1 MDASMNR
8 RALLVGAAGLAGG
21 LVWTPALAQAR
32 TPVVRTSF
40 GPVRGLVQEGVNA
53 FKGVR
58 YAAPPVGPLRFKPPE
73 PPKPW
78 TEPVDAVAF
87 GAPAMQMYSRPSG
100 EAESELGKSL
110 AEVFPTARETREG
123 REDCLF
129 LNIWTPG
136 LGDGKKRPV
145 MVWFHGGG
153 YAYGSGAW
161 PMYEG
166 LALARKGDVVVV
178 TVNHRLNAFG
188 YAYLAEAMGEA
199 YARSGNAGLLDLVAV
214 LQWVRDNAEAFGG
227 DPGNVTIF
235 GESGGGAKVSTLM
248 ATPAARGLFHKAIV
262 QSGPGLRG
270 VPREAAVRNADLLL
284 AELGVAKGDTAA
296 LQAVP
301 AAAVIK
307 AAYAV
312 QARAAAAQATA
323 EPGARF
329 GLAPVVDGE
338 VLPRDPFTPDAP
350 AQSAD
355 IPLLIGTTKDE
366 MTLFMASEP
375 WFGKLTDAELAE
387 RARRQGGPKADAV
400 LAALRKVR
408 PDYSPTYLMTAF
420 VTASTM
426 LAGSI
431 TLAER
436 KAAQNAA
443 PVWMYRLDWET
454 PVGGGVFKSPHTLEI
469 PLVFDRVETNRAFV
483 GPGPEPQ
490 RMADQMSAAWL
501 AFARSGNPSTPAL
514 PAWPAYE
521 SGRRATMIFDL
532 ESRVAD
538 DPDGELRRALFA

>member
-1 MDASMNR
+1 MAQLHR
-8 RALLVGAAGLAGG
+8 RDLLRSGLALTGAS
-21 LVWTPALAQAR
+21 LLWTPAAAQAR

-40 GPVRGLVQEGVNA
+40 GPVRGLAQEGVNV

-58 YAAPPVGPLRFKPPE
+58 YAAPPVGPLRFRAPE

-78 TEPVDAVAF
+78 TEPVEATAY
-87 GAPAMQMYSRPSG
+87 GAPAVQMYSRPSG
-100 EAESELGKSL
+100 EAQSALGKAL

-129 LNIWTPG
+129 LNVWTRG
-136 LGDGKKRPV
+136 LGDAKKRPV

-166 LALARKGDVVVV
+166 LGLARKGDVVVV
-178 TVNHRLNAFG
+178 SVNHRLNAFG
-188 YAYLAEAMGEA
+188 YAYFAEAMGED
-199 YARSGNAGLLDLVAV
+199 YAKSGNAGLLDLVAV
-214 LQWVRDNAEAFGG
+214 LEWVRDNAEAFGG

-262 QSGPGLRG
+262 QSGPGLTG
-270 VPREAAVRNADLLL
+270 VPKAAAAANAELLL
-284 AELGVAKGDTAA
+284 AELGIAKGDAA
-296 LQAVP
+296 GLQAVP
-301 AAAVIK
+301 AGAIIK

-312 QARAAAAQATA
+312 QAKAAAQ
-323 EPGARF
+323 PGARF
-329 GLAPVVDGE
+329 GLAPVVDGV

-355 IPLLIGTTKDE
+355 IPLLIGTNKDE

-375 WFGKLTDAELAE
+375 WFGKLTETELAQ
-387 RARRQGGPKADAV
+387 RARQQAGPRADAI
-400 LAALRKVR
+400 LAALRTLH
-408 PDYSPTYLMTAF
+408 PDYSPTYLFAAFATA
-420 VTASTM
+420 TGM
-426 LAGSI
+426 LGRSI
-431 TLAER
+431 ALAER
-436 KAAQNAA
+436 KAAQKGA

-454 PVGGGVFKSPHTLEI
+454 PVGNGVFKSPHTLEI

-490 RMADQMSAAWL
+490 AIADQMSAAWL
-501 AFARSGNPSTPAL
+501 AFARTGDPNTPAL
-514 PAWPAYE
+514 PAWPPYDAE
-521 SGRRATMIFDL
+521 RRATMIFDL
-532 ESRVAD
+532 QSRVEN
-538 DPDGELRRALFA
+538 DPAAELRRVLAA

>member
-1 MDASMNR
+1 MDINLHR
-8 RALLVGAAGLAGG
+8 RGLLLGAAGLAGG
-21 LVWTPALAQAR
+21 LVWGPALAQAR

-40 GPVRGLVQEGVNA
+40 GPVRGLVQDGVNV

-58 YAAPPVGPLRFKPPE
+58 YAAPPVGALRFKPPE
-73 PPKPW
+73 PPRPW
-78 TEPVDAVAF
+78 TEPADAVAH
-87 GAPAMQMYSRPSG
+87 GAPAVQMYSRPSG
-100 EAESELGKSL
+100 EAQSELGRSL
-110 AEVFPTARETREG
+110 AQVFPTARETQEG

-129 LNIWTPG
+129 LNVWTRG

-153 YAYGSGAW
+153 YAYGSGSW

-166 LALARKGDVVVV
+166 QGLAARGDVVVV

-199 YARSGNAGLLDLVAV
+199 YAKSGNAGLLDLVAV
-214 LQWVRDNAEAFGG
+214 LGWVRDNAEAFGG
-227 DPGNVTIF
+227 DPANVTIF

-248 ATPAARGLFHKAIV
+248 ATPAAKGLFHKAIV

-270 VPREAAVRNADLLL
+270 VPKEVAARNAEMLL
-284 AELGVAKGDTAA
+284 AELGIGRGDAAA

-301 AAAVIK
+301 AEAIIK

-312 QARAAAAQATA
+312 QARAVT

-329 GLAPVVDGE
+329 GLSPVVDGE

-350 AQSAD
+350 PQSAD
-355 IPLLIGTTKDE
+355 IPLMIGTNKDE

-375 WFGKLTDAELAE
+375 WFGRLTEAELVE
-387 RARRQGGPKADAV
+387 RTRAQAGPRADAV
-400 LAALRKVR
+400 LAALRKAH
-408 PDYSPTYLMTAF
+408 PDYSPTYLFTAF
-420 VTASTM
+420 ATAMGM

-436 KAAQNAA
+436 KAAQGAA
-443 PVWMYRLDWET
+443 KVWMYRLDWET

-469 PLVFDRVETNRAFV
+469 PLVFDRVESNRAFV

-490 RMADQMSAAWL
+490 LMAERMSAAWL
-501 AFARSGNPSTPAL
+501 AFARNGDPTTPAL
-514 PAWPAYE
+514 PAWPPYE
-521 SGRRATMIFDL
+521 AGRRSTMIFDL
-532 ESRVAD
+532 QSRVEN
-538 DPDGELRRALFA
+538 DPHPALRQTLAS

>member
-1 MDASMNR
+1 MNTNVHR
-8 RALLVGAAGLAGG
+8 RGLLLGAAGLAGG

-40 GPVRGLVQEGVNA
+40 GPVRGLVQEGVNV

-58 YAAPPVGPLRFKPPE
+58 YAAPPIGPLRFKPPE

-78 TEPVDAVAF
+78 TEPVDATAF
-87 GAPAMQMYSRPSG
+87 GAPAVQMYSRPSG
-100 EAESELGKSL
+100 EAQSELGKSL

-129 LNIWTPG
+129 LNVWSRG

-153 YAYGSGAW
+153 YAYGSGGW

-166 LALARKGDVVVV
+166 LGLARKGDVVVV

-199 YARSGNAGLLDLVAV
+199 YAKSGNAGLLDLVAV

-227 DPGNVTIF
+227 DPQNVTIF

-248 ATPAARGLFHKAIV
+248 ATPAAKGLFHKAIV

-270 VPREAAVRNADLLL
+270 VPKEIAARNAELLL
-284 AELGVAKGDTAA
+284 AELGIARGDTAA
-296 LQAVP
+296 LQAAP
-301 AAAVIK
+301 AEAIIK

-312 QARAAAAQATA
+312 QARAVAQ
-323 EPGARF
+323 PGARF
-329 GLAPVVDGE
+329 GLSPVVDGD

-350 AQSAD
+350 PQSAD
-355 IPLLIGTTKDE
+355 IPLMIGTNKDE

-375 WFGKLTDAELAE
+375 WFGRLTEAELVE
-387 RARRQGGPKADAV
+387 RVRAQAGPKADAV
-400 LAALRKVR
+400 LAALRKVH
-408 PDYSPTYLMTAF
+408 PDYSPTYLFTAF
-420 VTASTM
+420 ATAMGM

-436 KAAQNAA
+436 KATQMAA

-454 PVGGGVFKSPHTLEI
+454 PVGAGVFKSPHTLEI
-469 PLVFDRVETNRAFV
+469 PLVFDRVEANRAFV

-490 RMADQMSAAWL
+490 VMADRMSAAWL
-501 AFARSGNPSTPAL
+501 AFARSGDPSTPAL
-514 PAWPAYE
+514 PAWPPYE
-521 SGRRATMIFDL
+521 AGRRSTMIFDL
-532 ESRVAD
+532 KSRVEN
-538 DPDGELRRALFA
+538 DPNPALRQALTA

>member
-1 MDASMNR
+1 MGVIMHR
-8 RALLVGAAGLAGG
+8 RGLLLGAAGMASG
-21 LVWTPALAQAR
+21 LLWTPAAAQAR

-40 GPVRGLVQEGVNA
+40 GPVRGLVQDGINV

-78 TEPVDAVAF
+78 TEPVDAIAY
-87 GAPAMQMYSRPSG
+87 GAPAVQMYSRPSG
-100 EAESELGKSL
+100 EAQSALGRSL

-129 LNIWTPG
+129 LNVWSRG

-153 YAYGSGAW
+153 YAYGSGGW

-166 LALARKGDVVVV
+166 LGLARKGDVVVV

-199 YARSGNAGLLDLVAV
+199 YGKSGNAGLLDLVAV
-214 LQWVRDNAEAFGG
+214 LGWVRDNAEAFGG
-227 DPGNVTIF
+227 DPKNVTIF

-248 ATPAARGLFHKAIV
+248 ATPAAKGLFHKAIV

-270 VPREAAVRNADLLL
+270 VPKEAAARSADMLL
-284 AELGVAKGDTAA
+284 AEIGIAKGDVAA
-296 LQAVP
+296 LQSAP
-301 AAAVIK
+301 AEAIIK
-307 AAYAV
+307 AAYAA
-312 QARAAAAQATA
+312 QAKAAAQ
-323 EPGARF
+323 PGARF
-329 GLAPVVDGE
+329 GMAPVVDGL

-350 AQSAD
+350 QQSAD
-355 IPLLIGTTKDE
+355 IPLMIGTNKDE

-375 WFGKLTDAELAE
+375 WFGKLTEAELVD
-387 RARRQGGPKADAV
+387 RARQQAGAKADAV
-400 LAALRKVR
+400 LAALRKSH
-408 PDYSPTYLMTAF
+408 PDDSPTYLLAAFATAMG
-420 VTASTM
+420 M
-426 LAGSI
+426 LGGSI

-436 KAAQNAA
+436 KAAQKAA

-490 RMADQMSAAWL
+490 AMADQMSAAWL
-501 AFARSGNPSTPAL
+501 AFARTGNPSTPAL
-514 PAWPAYE
+514 PAWPPYDAE
-521 SGRRATMIFDL
+521 RRATMMFDL
-532 ESRVAD
+532 KCQVEN
-538 DPDGELRRALFA
+538 DPDAELRRALAA

>member
-1 MDASMNR
+1 MDINLHR
-8 RALLVGAAGLAGG
+8 RGLLLGAAGLAGG
-21 LVWTPALAQAR
+21 LVWGPALAQAR

-40 GPVRGLVQEGVNA
+40 GPVRGLVQDGVNV

-58 YAAPPVGPLRFKPPE
+58 YAAPPVGALRFKPPE
-73 PPKPW
+73 PPRPW
-78 TEPVDAVAF
+78 TEPVDAVAY
-87 GAPAMQMYSRPSG
+87 GAPAVQMYSRPSG
-100 EAESELGKSL
+100 EAQSELGRSL
-110 AEVFPTARETREG
+110 AQVFPTARETQEG

-129 LNIWTPG
+129 LNVWTRG

-153 YAYGSGAW
+153 YAYGSGSW

-166 LALARKGDVVVV
+166 QGLAARGDVVVV

-199 YARSGNAGLLDLVAV
+199 YAKSGNAGLLDLVAV
-214 LQWVRDNAEAFGG
+214 LGWVRDNAEAFGG
-227 DPGNVTIF
+227 DPANVTIF

-248 ATPAARGLFHKAIV
+248 ATPAAKGLFHKAIV

-270 VPREAAVRNADLLL
+270 VPKEVAARNAEMLL
-284 AELGVAKGDTAA
+284 AELGIGRGDAAA

-301 AAAVIK
+301 AEAIIK

-312 QARAAAAQATA
+312 QARAVA

-329 GLAPVVDGE
+329 GLSPVVDGE

-350 AQSAD
+350 PQSAD
-355 IPLLIGTTKDE
+355 IPLMIGTNKDE

-375 WFGKLTDAELAE
+375 WFGRLTEAELVE
-387 RARRQGGPKADAV
+387 RTRAQAGPRADAV
-400 LAALRKVR
+400 LAALRKAH
-408 PDYSPTYLMTAF
+408 PDYSPTYLFTAF
-420 VTASTM
+420 ATAMGM

-436 KAAQNAA
+436 KAAQGAA
-443 PVWMYRLDWET
+443 KVWMYRLDWET

-469 PLVFDRVETNRAFV
+469 PLVFDRVESNRAFV

-490 RMADQMSAAWL
+490 LMAERMSAAWL
-501 AFARSGNPSTPAL
+501 AFARNGDPTTPAL
-514 PAWPAYE
+514 PAWPPYE
-521 SGRRATMIFDL
+521 AGRRSTMIFDL
-532 ESRVAD
+532 QSRVEN
-538 DPDGELRRALFA
+538 DPHPALRQTLAS

>member
-1 MDASMNR
+1 MGAIMHR
-8 RALLVGAAGLAGG
+8 RGLLLGAGGLAGAT
-21 LVWTPALAQAR
+21 LLWTPAAAQAR

-40 GPVRGLVQEGVNA
+40 GPVRGIVQEGVNV

-73 PPKPW
+73 PPKAW
-78 TEPVDAVAF
+78 TEPVDAIAY
-87 GAPAMQMYSRPSG
+87 GAPAVQMYSRPSG
-100 EAESELGKSL
+100 EAQSALGRSL

-129 LNIWTPG
+129 LNVWTRG
-136 LGDGKKRPV
+136 LGDSKQRPV

-153 YAYGSGAW
+153 YAYGSGGW

-166 LALARKGDVVVV
+166 LGLARKGDVVVV

-188 YAYLAEAMGEA
+188 YTYLAEAMGEA
-199 YARSGNAGLLDLVAV
+199 YDKSGNAGLLDLIAV

-248 ATPAARGLFHKAIV
+248 ATPAAKGLFHKAIV
-262 QSGPGLRG
+262 QSGPGLTG
-270 VPREAAVRNADLLL
+270 VPKEAAARNAEMLL
-284 AELGVAKGDTAA
+284 AELGIAKGDTAA

-301 AAAVIK
+301 AEAIIK
-307 AAYAV
+307 AAYA
-312 QARAAAAQATA
+312 AQAKAVTQ
-323 EPGARF
+323 PGTRF
-329 GLAPVVDGE
+329 GLAPVVDGL

-350 AQSAD
+350 PQSAD

-375 WFGKLTDAELAE
+375 WFGKLTEAELVE
-387 RARRQGGPKADAV
+387 RTRQQAGPRADAV
-400 LAALRKVR
+400 LAALRKVH
-408 PDYSPTYLMTAF
+408 PDYSPTYLFTAF
-420 VTASTM
+420 ATATGM
-426 LAGSI
+426 LGRSI

-436 KAAQNAA
+436 KAAQKGA

-454 PVGGGVFKSPHTLEI
+454 PVGNGVFKSPHTLEI

-490 RMADQMSAAWL
+490 ALADQMSAAWL

-514 PAWPAYE
+514 PAWPPYE
-521 SGRRATMIFDL
+521 VERRATMIFDL
-532 ESRVAD
+532 QSRVEN
-538 DPDGELRRALFA
+538 DPTPELRMALAA